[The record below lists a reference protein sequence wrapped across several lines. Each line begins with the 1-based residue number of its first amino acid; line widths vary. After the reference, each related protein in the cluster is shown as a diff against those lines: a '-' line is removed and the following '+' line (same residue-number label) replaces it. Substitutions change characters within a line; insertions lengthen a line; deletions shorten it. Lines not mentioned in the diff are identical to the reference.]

1 MKKVLIIH
9 AHPEQKSF
17 CSSLRTHAKQHFS
30 SQGFEVAESDLYKMG
45 FNPVGDKHDFKELN
59 NPDFFKY
66 QMEQVNA
73 FNNNLFEDSLKVEMD
88 KLEACDVLVFNFP
101 FWWFGLPAILKGW
114 VDRVFAMGF
123 AYGNGKGVYENGVFK
138 DKTAFIC
145 MTTGGPEMAYNGGK
159 NGDLDTILFPIH
171 HGMFYFVGMTVLPP
185 FISFSPARKS
195 EDELKAE
202 LERYTS
208 YLNNID
214 SVKPLYTNK

>member
-17 CSSLRTHAKQHFS
+17 CSSLRTHAQQYFS
-30 SQGFEVAESDLYKMG
+30 SLGFEVKESDLYKMG
-45 FNPVGDKHDFKELN
+45 FNPVGDKHDFKGLN

-73 FNNNLFEDSLKVEMD
+73 FNNNLFEDGIKAEMD
-88 KLEACDVLVFNFP
+88 KLEACDILIFNFP
-101 FWWFGLPAILKGW
+101 LWWFGLPAILKGW

-138 DKTAFIC
+138 EKTAFIC
-145 MTTGGPEMAYNGGK
+145 MTTGGPEIAYNGGK
-159 NGDLDTILFPIH
+159 NGDLDTILFSIH
-171 HGMFYFVGMTVLPP
+171 HGMFYFAGMTVLPP

-195 EDELKAE
+195 EDELKGE

-208 YLNNID
+208 YLKNID
-214 SVKPLYTNK
+214 AVKPLYTNK